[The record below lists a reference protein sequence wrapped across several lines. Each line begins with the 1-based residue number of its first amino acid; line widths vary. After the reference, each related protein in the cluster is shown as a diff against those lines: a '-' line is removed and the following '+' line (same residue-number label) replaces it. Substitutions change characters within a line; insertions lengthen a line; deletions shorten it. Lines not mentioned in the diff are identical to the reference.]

1 MTLSDPISK
10 SAATPG
16 RKCDTRSILLPQWV
30 AKAPSKRH
38 HTPQHPHQIFRFGKL
53 LGTQARVLLS
63 RPCGSDSALI
73 AGMRTNGQPAES
85 HAVPAA
91 PFRPAAAN
99 ATSTAM
105 RSRCG
110 TQQHGRMVTRYD
122 SHTGWM
128 PPSLPQND
136 TCTHS
141 PFDAPTPH
149 PFQDAGACTFPQSPG
164 ILNSLHNNHFTK
176 QPGTSNIE
184 MAAKWTRAYSQNVLF
199 RLPVDT
205 VENGPPPPA
214 PFQDRKNRQLQ
225 PRNCSKVEK
234 PYFGMRSSGP
244 LIEP

>member
-149 PFQDAGACTFPQSPG
+149 PFQNAGGCTFPLSPG
-164 ILNSLHNNHFTK
+164 ILIPFT
-176 QPGTSNIE
+176 T
-184 MAAKWTRAYSQNVLF
+184 TTSQNNPEPPTSKWLVSGQEHTPKMCCSDSPLTPWKTGLPHR
-199 RLPVDT
+199 RLSRIGKT
-205 VENGPPPPA
+205 G
-214 PFQDRKNRQLQ
+214 
-225 PRNCSKVEK
+225 
-234 PYFGMRSSGP
+234 SSSP
-244 LIEP
+244 EVAQK